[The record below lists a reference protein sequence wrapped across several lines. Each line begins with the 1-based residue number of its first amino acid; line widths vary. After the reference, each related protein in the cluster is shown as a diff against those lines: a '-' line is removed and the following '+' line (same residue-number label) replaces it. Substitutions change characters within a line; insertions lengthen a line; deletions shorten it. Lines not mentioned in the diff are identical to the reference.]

1 MGSTRFPGK
10 MMADLCGFPII
21 YWVLKRVSLATTLD
35 QVVLTT
41 SEAERDDP
49 LIGVAKDLGLNTFR
63 FEHEGDVLG
72 RFCGAAK
79 AAGAATV
86 LRVCADNPV
95 VDPEFIDHAVCSFSE
110 SEADYA
116 FNHIPRLDNGYPDGL
131 GAEVM
136 CADLL
141 YEIDGLATSEFHRE
155 AATSYIW
162 DNLDRYSVL
171 AVDCPAE
178 WHTLG
183 DDIRLD
189 VDWPGDLDR
198 MRALCAGLPM
208 STSAIEFLARWRH
221 LYGNIQQ
228 HLYAERR

>member
-1 MGSTRFPGK
+1 
-10 MMADLCGFPII
+10 MADLCGFPVIH
-21 YWVLKRVSLATTLD
+21 WVLKRVSLAKTLD

-41 SEAERDDP
+41 SEAERDDL

-63 FEHEGDVLG
+63 FEHEDDVLG

-131 GAEVM
+131 GAEICSM
-136 CADLL
+136 ETLKKL
-141 YEIDGLATSEFHRE
+141 HSLANRPEHRE
-155 AATSYIW
+155 H
-162 DNLDRYSVL
+162 LL
-171 AVDCPAE
+171 ALVSSGFL
-178 WHTLG
+178 H
-183 DDIRLD
+183 I
-189 VDWPGDLDR
+189 
-198 MRALCAGLPM
+198 
-208 STSAIEFLARWRH
+208 SFLASTALAQPEVWKIVCYHGVEKFFQEKWLFQNH
-221 LYGNIQQ
+221 LVRIH
-228 HLYAERR
+228 HLITFDFCRL